1 MFQKDLERVSEMDP
15 STKEVTSQSSPSL
28 PNTGQENEQTGMVGL
43 MVLLLT
49 FGAIRLKKNRPD
61 QG

>member
-1 MFQKDLERVSEMDP
+1 MFQKVIGSGIGQ
-15 STKEVTSQSSPSL
+15 STKEEASQSSPSL
-28 PNTGQENEQTGMVGL
+28 PKTGQGNEQTGMVGL
-43 MVLLLT
+43 LVLLLT

>member
-1 MFQKDLERVSEMDP
+1 
-15 STKEVTSQSSPSL
+15 
-28 PNTGQENEQTGMVGL
+28 MVGL
-43 MVLLLT
+43 LVLLLT